1 MEKQF
6 SIAALEFEKIKE
18 HLSRFVLTAMSVEKV
33 NELLPDSKLNVIE
46 SELDTLVEMHDVLK
60 YDDAFPIDEL
70 KDVRPLLKKISAEG
84 RFLNP
89 AELLQLLL
97 TLTTSRRIRSYIKS
111 RIEKYPRLFKITEA
125 LHSYPDIE
133 ERIHRTIDEHG
144 AIRDT
149 ASPKLRQIRRD
160 LDQKTLQLR
169 KKLENL
175 ARTYAKEGYAQ
186 DDIVTVRDGRM
197 VIPVKDEYKNTVRG
211 FIHDASASG
220 QTVFIEPAEALEL
233 NNELRKLGLEETHE
247 IERILT
253 DITNEIRSF
262 LSELHAD
269 IDGLAE
275 IEFLYV
281 KARFTNQINGVK
293 PHLNADGKI
302 HLKNAFHPLLL
313 LKEKYKLPDQ
323 RHSIV
328 PLNLDIG
335 GDYRTLIISGPNA
348 GGKTVALKTVGL
360 LVLMVQASLLIP
372 VEPGTH
378 VSIFDQVFA
387 DIGDEQSIENDLS
400 TFSSHVRNLSS
411 MVERVNERTLILID
425 EMGSGTDPKEG
436 ASLAIAILGRFNN
449 RHAVSIITTHHGAL
463 KAFAHNTE
471 GIRNGS
477 MEFDQE
483 TLQPTYVFR
492 AGIPGSSYAFEISTR
507 MGLDR
512 SVIDYAKEISGSESQ
527 RLENLIQDL
536 QQQTRAY
543 DQKLS
548 DIAREKSRLDG
559 LTKFYDQRAGELK
572 KREKELKQKA
582 LLEKREL
589 IDNLNKKV
597 ENAIQAIKTSQA
609 GKEEIQN
616 AKNLLGDEIKKT
628 SDELERLK
636 DAHDESEVQ
645 AEGKAGERVLL
656 KSMGLD
662 GTIIAEADDS
672 GQVLVAVGNL
682 KIKATMG
689 QLVKSKEK
697 NPKKELL
704 KEQVRWDT
712 EDIGN
717 EIDLRGM
724 TAEEAIYQ
732 ADKYIADAHVMGFRQ
747 VALIHGKG
755 GGVLRKKITEYLKK
769 NRRVRSYRLGQWGE
783 GDTGVTIV
791 ELAED

>member
-6 SIAALEFEKIKE
+6 SITTLEFEKIKE
-18 HLSRFVLTAMSVEKV
+18 HLSRFVLTAMSEEKV
-33 NELLPDSKLNVIE
+33 NSLFPNPKLDLIE
-46 SELDTLVEMHDVLK
+46 SLLDTLVEMHDILK
-60 YDDAFPIDEL
+60 YDDTFPIDEL
-70 KDVRPLLKKISAEG
+70 KDARPLLKKISVEG

-97 TLTTSRRIRSYIKS
+97 TITSSRRIKSYIKN
-111 RIEKYPRLFKITEA
+111 RIEKYPLLFKITDV
-125 LHSYPDIE
+125 LHSYPAVE
-133 ERIHRTIDEHG
+133 ERIQRTIDEQG

-169 KKLENL
+169 KKLESL
-175 ARTYAKEGYAQ
+175 ARTYTKEGYAQ
-186 DDIVTVRDGRM
+186 DEIVTVRDGRM

-253 DITNEIRSF
+253 EITNEIRMS
-262 LSELHAD
+262 LSELQAD
-269 IDGLAE
+269 SSVLAE

-293 PHLNADGKI
+293 PHLNVDGKI
-302 HLKNAFHPLLL
+302 VFKNALHPLLL
-313 LKEKYKLPDQ
+313 LKEQYKLPGE
-323 RHSIV
+323 RHPII
-328 PLNLDIG
+328 PLNLSIG
-335 GDYRTLIISGPNA
+335 DDYRTLIISGPNA

-360 LVLMVQASLLIP
+360 LVLMVQAGLLIP

-378 VSIFDQVFA
+378 VSVFDQVFA

-400 TFSSHVRNLSS
+400 TFSSHVRNLSN
-411 MVERVNERTLILID
+411 MVDRVNERTLILID

-436 ASLAIAILGRFNN
+436 ASLAIAILGRFNSCK
-449 RHAVSIITTHHGAL
+449 AISIITTHHGAL

-471 GIRNGS
+471 GIHNGS
-477 MEFDQE
+477 MEFDQA

-507 MGLDR
+507 MGLD
-512 SVIDYAKEISGSESQ
+512 SKVIEQAKVISGSESQ

-536 QQQTRAY
+536 QHQTRIY

-548 DIAREKSRLDG
+548 DIEREKTRLEG

-589 IDNLNKKV
+589 IDNLNKKI
-597 ENAIQAIKTSQA
+597 EAAIQSIKASQA
-609 GKEEIQN
+609 GKEEIQT
-616 AKNLLGDEIKKT
+616 AKKLIGDENQKT

-636 DAHDESEVQ
+636 DLPDESEVP
-645 AEGKAGERVLL
+645 AEGKMNERVFL

-662 GTIIAEADDS
+662 GTIIAEADES
-672 GQVLVAVGNL
+672 GHVLVAIGNL
-682 KIKATMG
+682 KIKATVN
-689 QLVKSKEK
+689 QLVKSKEQK
-697 NPKKELL
+697 QKKELL
-704 KEQVRWDT
+704 REHVRWDT

-724 TAEEAIYQ
+724 TTEEAIYQ
-732 ADKYIADAHVMGFRQ
+732 ADKYISDAHVMGFRQ
-747 VALIHGKG
+747 IALIHGKG
-755 GGVLRKKITEYLKK
+755 GGVLRKKIAEYLKK
-769 NRRVRSYRLGQWGE
+769 NHRVRSYRLGQWGE

-791 ELAED
+791 ELTED